1 MVAMSRPPRE
11 RLRAEILTA
20 AQQLFCTVG
29 FRATSLQ
36 AIADE
41 VGCSKASLLY
51 HFTSKAAILD
61 ALIAG
66 LGDDLEQLIKELD
79 RTPDA
84 EKHARA
90 LELSVALVVRHRA
103 PLAMLRGLDD
113 LAETSAVITRSQQWG
128 LRAREILAGPD
139 PSPAQQAAV
148 LTLEH
153 GLLGACLELPD
164 LDDAELARVL
174 LDVGARILQLD
185 PGNLAPVVP

>member
-1 MVAMSRPPRE
+1 MVVVSRPPRE
-11 RLRAEILTA
+11 RLRAEILEA
-20 AQQLFCTVG
+20 AQRLFCSAG

-51 HFTSKAAILD
+51 HFSTKAAILD
-61 ALIAG
+61 ALISG
-66 LGDDLEQLIKELD
+66 LGDDLEQLIARLD
-79 RTPDA
+79 RTPED

-113 LAETSAVITRSQQWG
+113 LAETSAVVTRSQQWAD
-128 LRAREILAGPD
+128 RAREILAGPD
-139 PSPAQQAAV
+139 PSPVQQAAV

-164 LDDAELARVL
+164 LDDATLARAL
-174 LDVGARILQLD
+174 LEIGARILRLD
-185 PGNLAPVVP
+185 ATDLSPVTT